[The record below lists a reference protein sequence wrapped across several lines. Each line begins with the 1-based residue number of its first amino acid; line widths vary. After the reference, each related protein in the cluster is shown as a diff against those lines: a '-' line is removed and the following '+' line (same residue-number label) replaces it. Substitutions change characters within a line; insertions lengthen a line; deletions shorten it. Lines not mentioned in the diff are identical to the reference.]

1 MSTQT
6 SSTVYL
12 VSGATRGIG
21 LAFVTLLAERPNTIV
36 FAGARDPANAS
47 DLQALAAKHP
57 DNVLLVELKASD
69 VEGNARTIEQIRQ
82 KTGRLDVVIANA
94 AISKSMDS
102 LVNVSPE
109 TMREHYD
116 VNVVG
121 TLVLFQAAYPLMK
134 ASPTRKFIVMGAK
147 GGSIT
152 NGPEYGILVGAYCCT
167 KAAVHYMAKKLQFEN
182 EDFVIFP
189 ICPGAVDTDMFR
201 YAQER
206 DPRFAQV
213 KGAAPEEA
221 AANILKIVD
230 NATRENAGGK
240 FMDVSGG
247 VNDW

>member
-57 DNVLLVELKASD
+57 DNVFLVELKASD
-69 VEGNARTIEQIRQ
+69 VEIRQ

-94 AISKSMDS
+94 AISKSMDP
-102 LVNVSPE
+102 LVNVLPE

-206 DPRFAQV
+206 DSRFAQV
-213 KGAAPEEA
+213 KGAAPAEA
-221 AANILKIVD
+221 AASILKIVD

>member
-1 MSTQT
+1 MSTHI

-21 LAFVTLLAERPNTIV
+21 LAFVTLLAERPDTIV
-36 FAGARDPANAS
+36 FAGARDPATAS
-47 DLQALAAKHP
+47 NLQALAKKHP
-57 DNVLLVELKASD
+57 NNVFIVELKASD
-69 VEGNARTIEQIRQ
+69 VEGNTRAIEQIRQ
-82 KTGRLDVVIANA
+82 NAGRLDVVIANA
-94 AISKSMDS
+94 AIQQNMEP
-102 LVNVSPE
+102 LVNVTLD

-116 VNVVG
+116 TNVIG
-121 TLVLFQAAYPLMK
+121 TLVLFQAAYPLLK
-134 ASPTRKFIVMGAK
+134 TSPTHKFIVMGAK

-152 NGPEYGILVGAYCCT
+152 NGPEYGILVGAYGCT
-167 KAAVHYMAKKLQFEN
+167 KAAVHYLAKKLQFEN

-206 DPRFAQV
+206 DSRFAQV

-221 AANILKIVD
+221 AASILKIVD

-247 VNDW
+247 INDW